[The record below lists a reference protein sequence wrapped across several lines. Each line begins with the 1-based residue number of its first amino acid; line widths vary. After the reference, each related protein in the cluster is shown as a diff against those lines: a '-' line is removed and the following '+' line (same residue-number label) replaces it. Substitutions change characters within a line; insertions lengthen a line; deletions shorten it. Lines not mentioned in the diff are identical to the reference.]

1 MGTEGIGEGLGRNLV
16 LDAGALIGFE
26 RGSRMMAVLL
36 EQADE
41 CGDAVVIPASALG
54 QVWRGGPKAARLAM
68 LVEAAQVDTLD
79 EGRAKEAG
87 KRLGDRDGDD
97 VADAHVVCCAV
108 EHKAVVATSDVDD
121 MESLLKPGEPVR
133 LMAV

>member
-1 MGTEGIGEGLGRNLV
+1 MGRNLV

-26 RGSRMMAVLL
+26 RDGRLVAALI
-36 EQADE
+36 EEAHEFGGQT
-41 CGDAVVIPASALG
+41 VIPASALG
-54 QVWRGGPKAARLAM
+54 QVWRGGSRSARLAR
-68 LVEAAQVDTLD
+68 LVAGSEVDTLD

-87 KRLGDRDGDD
+87 ERLGGHGGGD

-108 EHKAVVATSDVDD
+108 EHGAVVATSDVDD
-121 MESLLKPGEPVR
+121 MESLLEPGEPVR